1 MRISDW
7 SSDVCSSDL
16 CGMFPQKLI
25 ESTEINGCVNDPKN
39 RLAKKLDGEDAKTIL
54 NKANPTRFV
63 NANTSSNNASKA
75 VVVFLFGPFKPAEP
89 AVKIVKRKIVMEE
102 QSVSVR
108 VDIDGG
114 GIIEKKN

>member
-1 MRISDW
+1 MFLCFVFKQKTAYELLISDW
-7 SSDVCSSDL
+7 SSDVCFSDL
-16 CGMFPQKLI
+16 MFPQKLI

-75 VVVFLFGPFKPAEP
+75 VVVFLVGPLKPAEP
-89 AVKIVKRKIVMEE
+89 AEIGRASCRE
-102 QSVSVR
+102 R
-108 VDIDGG
+108 VCQYV
-114 GIIEKKN
+114 